1 MIRHSNVTDY
11 IVKYICKQNWKLK
24 VGILGISLFLQVA
37 GSNLAAIPLIAKSF
51 PNQSITSIQALFTIP
66 SFTIMLFILFS
77 NAFIRWLGKRNTV
90 IIGMLTTVIG
100 GMIPFFIN
108 NFSLIVF
115 SRLLVGAGIGLFTS
129 LAVSLIGD
137 CFSGDEQKT
146 LIGIQGAMGTLGNSS
161 CTFISGLLLGINWQS
176 TFLYMLIII
185 PFLILF
191 MMGYT
196 RKMEVATTVK
206 EVHKINDRSKSK
218 VKIPVRI
225 YVAFLMLFLFF
236 AAFMVEA
243 TGSALVI
250 QENQLANQGVL
261 STEIA
266 IAGLIGAVI
275 SMGYSKI
282 YKLLHSFTPVV
293 STIGGIIGFI
303 ICSSA
308 SNMVIFFIGL
318 IFMMIACLIIPY
330 VYDTILSDVD
340 SSISNLIISIAQVCN
355 NLGAFAS
362 PFVISFISKMMNA
375 ATPVDQMRISAGI
388 LTVITIVFLGIALT
402 GQHAKKQVSI

>member
-1 MIRHSNVTDY
+1 MLAT
-11 IVKYICKQNWKLK
+11 IV
-24 VGILGISLFLQVA
+24 
-37 GSNLAAIPLIAKSF
+37 
-51 PNQSITSIQALFTIP
+51 
-66 SFTIMLFILFS
+66 
-77 NAFIRWLGKRNTV
+77 
-90 IIGMLTTVIG
+90 G
-100 GMIPFFIN
+100 GLIPFFIN

-196 RKMEVATTVK
+196 RKMEAATTV
-206 EVHKINDRSKSK
+206 EAVHKNNEKGKSK

-308 SNMVIFFIGL
+308 SNMIIFFIGL
-318 IFMMIACLIIPY
+318 IFMMISSLIIPY

-362 PFVISFISKMMNA
+362 PFIISFLAKMMNA
-375 ATPVDQMRISAGI
+375 TTPVDQMKISAGI
-388 LTVITIVFLGIALT
+388 LTIITIVFLGIALT
-402 GQHAKKQVSI
+402 SQHVKKHVSI

>member
-1 MIRHSNVTDY
+1 MDVES
-11 IVKYICKQNWKLK
+11 VKQNNKQNWKLK

-146 LIGIQGAMGTLGNSS
+146 LIGIQGAMRTLGNSS

>member
-1 MIRHSNVTDY
+1 MDVES
-11 IVKYICKQNWKLK
+11 VKQNNKQNWKLK

>member
-1 MIRHSNVTDY
+1 MDVESI
-11 IVKYICKQNWKLK
+11 KQNNKHNWKLK
-24 VGILGISLFLQVA
+24 IGILGISLFLQVA

-77 NAFIRWLGKRNTV
+77 NAFIRWFGKRNTV
-90 IIGMLTTVIG
+90 IIGMLATIVG
-100 GMIPFFIN
+100 GLIPFFIN

-196 RKMEVATTVK
+196 RKMEAATTV
-206 EVHKINDRSKSK
+206 EAVHKNNEKGKSK

-308 SNMVIFFIGL
+308 SNMIIFFIGL
-318 IFMMIACLIIPY
+318 IFMMISSLIIPY

-355 NLGAFAS
+355 NFGAFAS
-362 PFVISFISKMMNA
+362 PFIISFLAKMMNA
-375 ATPVDQMRISAGI
+375 TTPVDQMKISAGI
-388 LTVITIVFLGIALT
+388 LTIITIVFLGIALT
-402 GQHAKKQVSI
+402 SQHVKKHVSI